1 MYKRQDV
8 VATARGYVL
17 REGAVAE
24 LPTRLVKVHHTV
36 DDVEDEL
43 NTIVDLGGAVT
54 NVMVNH
60 RVYGKITADLD
71 VRNRSAISA
80 DVQVQPERDFSGRA
94 ERGVVKPACKIV
106 EQCEDDGSSPAWPKQ
121 EHRLENPVVSARG
134 VSTKV
139 TLGRTK

>member
-1 MYKRQDV
+1 MCLSAQLQLEVISSSAKSNG
-8 VATARGYVL
+8 TAFSANG
-17 REGAVAE
+17 
-24 LPTRLVKVHHTV
+24 
-36 DDVEDEL
+36 
-43 NTIVDLGGAVT
+43 
-54 NVMVNH
+54 
-60 RVYGKITADLD
+60 
-71 VRNRSAISA
+71 RNRSAISA
-80 DVQVQPERDFSGRA
+80 DVQVQPERDFSVRA